1 MTKAEII
8 ERVYQ
13 ELDHKISKKESAS
26 LVEEVFDAI
35 KKALEENQ
43 KLKISGFGNF
53 VVRHKKERTG
63 RNPKNGDKIKI
74 SSRNVL
80 TFKPSQVLKKAINKP
95 ITKPTKSAQT
105 TTKTVNVPKVEDS
118 SKKEVKTTS
127 VKTSVIKA

>member
-13 ELDHKISKKESAS
+13 ELDNKISKKESAE
-26 LVEEVFDAI
+26 LVNNVFEAI
-35 KKALEENQ
+35 KATLGKNQ

-63 RNPKNGDKIKI
+63 RNPQSGDKIQI
-74 SSRNVL
+74 DSRNVL

-95 ITKPTKSAQT
+95 TSAPTKPANSAPTKP
-105 TTKTVNVPKVEDS
+105 VVMPKVEDAG
-118 SKKEVKTTS
+118 KKEIKTIVKTIVT
-127 VKTSVIKA
+127 KA